1 LSELTTPFAIAKYPT
16 ETRISLNNPLT
27 LASGLIQT
35 SLREVG
41 LTIGVPIGLALV
53 AFLLIELGVLTD
65 VFPILLIGVILAAS
79 QGGGRTGF
87 IAALISFVLLD
98 FFLVH
103 PRFTLRLVS
112 PDDYIPLIIFLLVAV
127 TTSHFAGEARD
138 KGQRAIDKARQLE
151 ALFEAACQAL
161 GSKDSHI
168 VLEIVLQTAKG
179 ILPLDWQIAD
189 DSNKPPQRSDD
200 ASLDDPVFIVT
211 RSKSGSIGTIWVEIR
226 APKFIKFIHAPNP
239 KVISPSTHR
248 SLAMLAKLAENALS
262 RIQLQLDLEDAKVSE
277 AAESLRATIIN
288 SVAHDFRTPLSS
300 IIASAATLEDLHSS
314 LASEDRVDLARSIR
328 IGAERLSRFTSKLL
342 TAAQID
348 SGPVSVQ
355 MQWVDIHDLFSGVL
369 DTFEPPN
376 HRTGI
381 FWDGSGADMEVYCD
395 PVLLDQALHNIIEN
409 CLDYSPPGQPVRL
422 AVLAGSQFRIQI
434 SDCGPGIPLDLREQM
449 FRRWTRA
456 EQPSK
461 SRTGL
466 GLGLSIARGFIQAIG
481 GTVIATEKPDATP
494 GACFL
499 IELPMSLVKYRNAT
513 A

>member
-1 LSELTTPFAIAKYPT
+1 
-16 ETRISLNNPLT
+16 
-27 LASGLIQT
+27 
-35 SLREVG
+35 
-41 LTIGVPIGLALV
+41 
-53 AFLLIELGVLTD
+53 
-65 VFPILLIGVILAAS
+65 
-79 QGGGRTGF
+79 
-87 IAALISFVLLD
+87 
-98 FFLVH
+98 
-103 PRFTLRLVS
+103 
-112 PDDYIPLIIFLLVAV
+112 
-127 TTSHFAGEARD
+127 
-138 KGQRAIDKARQLE
+138 
-151 ALFEAACQAL
+151 
-161 GSKDSHI
+161 
-168 VLEIVLQTAKG
+168 
-179 ILPLDWQIAD
+179 
-189 DSNKPPQRSDD
+189 
-200 ASLDDPVFIVT
+200 
-211 RSKSGSIGTIWVEIR
+211 
-226 APKFIKFIHAPNP
+226 
-239 KVISPSTHR
+239 
-248 SLAMLAKLAENALS
+248 MLAKLAENALS

-300 IIASAATLEDLHSS
+300 IIASAATLEDLHNS

-376 HRTGI
+376 HRTGV

-434 SDCGPGIPLDLREQM
+434 SDCGPGIPQELREQM

-481 GTVIATEKPDATP
+481 GTVVATEKPDATP

>member
-1 LSELTTPFAIAKYPT
+1 MNKQIRFKSELIYSSAK
-16 ETRISLNNPLT
+16 E
-27 LASGLIQT
+27 
-35 SLREVG
+35 
-41 LTIGVPIGLALV
+41 IGLSLAIPIVLALF

-65 VFPILLIGVILAAS
+65 ASPILLIGVILAAS
-79 QGGGRTGF
+79 QGGARAGF
-87 IAALISFVLLD
+87 VTAFISFVLLD

-112 PDDYIPLIIFLLVAV
+112 PDDYIPLITFLLVAL

-168 VLEIVLQTAKG
+168 VLEIVLETAKG
-179 ILPLDWQIAD
+179 ILPLDWQLSD
-189 DSNKPPQRSDD
+189 GSTKPLTRPEN
-200 ASLDDPVFIVT
+200 AALDDPVFLVQ
-211 RSKSGSIGTIWVEIR
+211 RPKPGMEGAIWLEIR
-226 APKFIKFIHAPNP
+226 APKFVKFIVAPNA
-239 KVISPSTHR
+239 KKISPSTHR
-248 SLAMLAKLAENALS
+248 SLAMLAKLAENALT
-262 RIQLQLDLEDAKVSE
+262 RIQLQLDLEDVKVSE

-300 IIASAATLEDLHSS
+300 IIASAATLEDLHNS
-314 LASEDRVDLARSIR
+314 LAAADRVDLARSIR
-328 IGAERLSRFTSKLL
+328 LGAERLSRFTSKLL

-355 MQWVDIHDLFSGVL
+355 MQWVDVHDLFAGVL
-369 DTFEPPN
+369 DTFELKN
-376 HRTGI
+376 HKAGVH
-381 FWDGSGADMEVYCD
+381 WDGSGADMEVYCD

-409 CLDYSPPGQPVRL
+409 CLDYSPSGMPVR
-422 AVLAGSQFRIQI
+422 VSVFAGNQFRIQV
-434 SDCGPGIPLDLREQM
+434 SDCGPGIPKNLREQM
-449 FRRWTRA
+449 FHRWTRA
-456 EQPSK
+456 DQPSK

-466 GLGLSIARGFIQAIG
+466 GLGLSIARGFVQAIG
-481 GTVIATEKPDATP
+481 GTVVATEKPDSTP

-499 IELPMSLVKYRNAT
+499 IELPLSMVKYRNAT